1 MGLIETAVN
10 IAPLLDEQGRRI
22 SLSPDRTA
30 VFVGDTHGDLEATE
44 RVLERYLSPNHT
56 IVFLGDAVDRGPR
69 SEANLER
76 ILRTKRDHPE
86 SVYLLM
92 GNHEAWGVAT
102 FSPAD
107 FWERLEEG
115 EARTLAS
122 ALARLPFAAAHPAG
136 VLGVH
141 GALPDLPTA
150 DALTSVELGSEA
162 WRAITWGDWINGGGG
177 GGSSEAFGRPAFGEA
192 TFEARAARLGV
203 RVLVRSHQPFAP
215 TYLYDDRCLTIF
227 TSNAYGSGPRRVALL
242 RPGAQIR
249 SARDLELETI
259 DESSQRA

>member
-1 MGLIETAVN
+1 MGLIETAAE
-10 IAPLLDEQGRRI
+10 IARLLDEQGRRI
-22 SLSPDRTA
+22 PLSPDRTA

-44 RVLERYLSPNHT
+44 RVLERHLSPDHT
-56 IVFLGDAVDRGPR
+56 IVFLGDTVDRG
-69 SEANLER
+69 SQSAANLER
-76 ILRTKRDHPE
+76 ILRAKLDHPE

-107 FWERLEEG
+107 FWEHLEES
-115 EARTLAS
+115 EVRTLAS
-122 ALARLPFAAAHPAG
+122 VLVRLPFAAAHPAG

-150 DALTSVELGSEA
+150 DALASVELGSEA
-162 WRAITWGDWINGGGG
+162 WRAITWGDWIDGGGG

-192 TFEARAARLGV
+192 MFETRAARLGV

-215 TYLYDDRCLTIF
+215 TYLYDNRCLTIF

-242 RPGAQIR
+242 RPNVR
-249 SARDLELETI
+249 VHSALDLELETI
-259 DESSQRA
+259 D